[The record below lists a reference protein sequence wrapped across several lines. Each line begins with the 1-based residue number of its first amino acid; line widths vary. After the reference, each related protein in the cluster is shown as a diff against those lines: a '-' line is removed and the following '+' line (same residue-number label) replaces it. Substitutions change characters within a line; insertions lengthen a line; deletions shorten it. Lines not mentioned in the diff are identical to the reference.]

1 MSDKNDLEK
10 YKEIEYV
17 QRYQKELGE
26 ALKYVKGKQSMAEL
40 AAKCGVSPTTFSR
53 IVNGTIAKPLER
65 SLIERIAEN
74 SEGDKG
80 YNFEWLMRANGMVPK
95 DNSIRQQEAEKRSIE
110 NKRLQNQ
117 VKNTIMGMLF
127 NSGLSTAP
135 ITGTDLE
142 ETDPYLKTSR
152 YGFSRRVRFAIRIN
166 GAEPISWNFMTD
178 IFTGNEYSED
188 QKEYEIDVKSQANW
202 LLDDLKNVFLRE
214 IWEPEAFV
222 GTKYSLVTINK
233 DVYDALLQKLEGL
246 TFENW
251 FTLILVDIEQGTV
264 IEEKQLPRKDG
275 KEFESLFHK
284 EDI

>member
-1 MSDKNDLEK
+1 MNPFFNEDHEDLRALAADFAEK
-10 YKEIEYV
+10 TLAPLSEEIDQTDSYPQEV
-17 QRYQKELGE
+17 ADQ
-26 ALKYVKGKQSMAEL
+26 MAEL
-40 AAKCGVSPTTFSR
+40 GFFGIKIPEEYGGLGMDMRSYVCVMEE
-53 IVNGTIAKPLER
+53 IAKKSPVSTLYI
-65 SLIERIAEN
+65 SSAN
-74 SEGDKG
+74 S
-80 YNFEWLMRANGMVPK
+80 
-95 DNSIRQQEAEKRSIE
+95 
-110 NKRLQNQ
+110 
-117 VKNTIMGMLF
+117 
-127 NSGLSTAP
+127 LSTAP

-142 ETDPYLKTSR
+142 ETDPYVKTSR